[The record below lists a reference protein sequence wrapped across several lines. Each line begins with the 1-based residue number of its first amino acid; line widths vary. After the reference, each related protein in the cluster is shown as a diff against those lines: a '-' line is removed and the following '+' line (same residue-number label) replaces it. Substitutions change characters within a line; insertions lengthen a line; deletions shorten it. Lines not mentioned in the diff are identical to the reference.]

1 VAVSD
6 DNGLIGELFEAIADE
21 IAACRALHGSAW
33 TDEWDKRLVARWQE
47 LGGTLASVEL
57 AGDLVVE
64 EFKRADTRP
73 GPRGILGALH
83 EDPERRP

>member
-6 DNGLIGELFEAIADE
+6 DDGLVGELFEAITDE
-21 IAACRALHGSAW
+21 IAACRTALGSAW

-47 LGGTLASVEL
+47 LGGTLAAVEL

-73 GPRGILGALH
+73 GPRGIIAMID
-83 EDPERRP
+83 DPEARP